1 MTQLRL
7 IYQSNEPAPV
17 IVLED
22 LSVHGF
28 DVINKPPVD
37 FEESK
42 KIVRRLA
49 KFHAANVI
57 IEDEKKEDYS
67 DYNEFVFQNP
77 IIADLIFGQGIGGFT
92 DVAREWEGY
101 EKYIPKLERLK
112 ETYLDSFKR
121 IYKKNDNGYNVLNH
135 GDFHIRNML
144 FTHNDAG
151 AIDDMY
157 FVSHSNFVQTSTYFL

>member
-1 MTQLRL
+1 MLQLITCHTYRL

-22 LSVHGF
+22 LSVQGY
-28 DVINKPPVD
+28 DVISKPPVD

-49 KFHAANVI
+49 KYHAANVF
-57 IEDEKKEDYS
+57 IENEQLEDYS
-67 DYNEFVFQNP
+67 EYNEFVFQNAV
-77 IIADLIFGQGIGGFT
+77 IADLVFGQGIRGFT

-101 EKYIPKLERLK
+101 EKYIPGLENLK
-112 ETYLDSFKR
+112 ETYLESFKK
-121 IYKKNDNGYNVLNH
+121 IYKKNDNGFNVLNH

-144 FTHNDAG
+144 FTHNNAG

-157 FVSHSNFVQTSTYFL
+157 FVR

>member
-1 MTQLRL
+1 M
-7 IYQSNEPAPV
+7 
-17 IVLED
+17 ED

-49 KFHAANVI
+49 KFHAANVF

-67 DYNEFVFQNP
+67 EYNEFVFQNP

-101 EKYIPKLERLK
+101 EKYIPQLERLK

-121 IYKKNDNGYNVLNH
+121 IYKKSDNGYNVLNH

-144 FTHNDAG
+144 FTHSDAG
-151 AIDDMY
+151 AIDDMH
-157 FVSHSNFVQTSTYFL
+157 FVSHSNFIQTSSNYFL